1 MADNHQTAVL
11 LMSLDWEEALISYSL
26 PGMSFIEVNRLGPK
40 AMTMAKS
47 EEESSVG
54 RIKLQG
60 LEADSDYEVE
70 VRWNKGVKRLTFR
83 TLPEPKEALRLAWA
97 VLGDT
102 HISKNTENRKGRLF
116 VESASILRDL
126 VVAWNELGMAGVF
139 IAGDITNYGERRE
152 YEAARDIFKELK
164 CRLVVVPGDH
174 DINNGK
180 CELWNEIFG
189 RESFMLQFGEFVV
202 VGLDTS
208 AQYLGPNGRQ
218 RIEEALKAKA
228 KAILLVS
235 HLQLFPDR
243 YIRFGKQ
250 KVICDYEE
258 NRPLLNELTRRPAV
272 AYIGHQNAL
281 ARMSVGELTQIN
293 LPQPVQFPCG
303 WVLARLYGNR
313 LYHTYRPICSEVLD
327 DYSRIASNAAA
338 EYFQE
343 PQWQQNYRLGSSI
356 SAVNFMMDINI
367 DGN

>member
-1 MADNHQTAVL
+1 MIDNHQTAVL

-26 PGMSFIEVNRLGPK
+26 PGMSFVEVNRLGAK

-54 RIKLQG
+54 RIKLKG
-60 LEADSDYEVE
+60 LEADSVYEVE

-97 VLGDT
+97 VVGDT
-102 HISKNTENRKGRLF
+102 HISKKTENRKGRLF

-126 VVAWNELGMAGVF
+126 VGEWNALRVAGVF
-139 IAGDITNYGERRE
+139 VAGDITNYGERRE
-152 YEAARDIFKELK
+152 YEAASDIFKELK
-164 CRLVVVPGDH
+164 CQLAIVPGDH

-180 CELWNEIFG
+180 YELWNEVFG

-208 AQYLGPNGRQ
+208 SHYLGTNGRQ
-218 RIEEALKAKA
+218 RIEEVLKANT
-228 KAILLVS
+228 KAIILVS
-235 HLQLFPDR
+235 HLQLFPDL
-243 YIRFGKQ
+243 YIRSSD

-258 NRPLLNELTRRPAV
+258 SRPLLDELTRRPV
-272 AYIGHQNAL
+272 LAYIGHQNAL
-281 ARMSVGELTQIN
+281 ARISAGKLTQIN